1 MTALVQTLNNYDVT
15 PRTIANY
22 ANISLVCVQ
31 PLADAEGAKR
41 QSMIDLLKEHGG
53 LTYVCGR
60 KLDLTGCLG
69 YCIAKF

>member
-1 MTALVQTLNNYDVT
+1 M
-15 PRTIANY
+15 IANH

-41 QSMIDLLKEHGG
+41 QPMIELLKEHGG

-60 KLDLTGCLG
+60 
-69 YCIAKF
+69 